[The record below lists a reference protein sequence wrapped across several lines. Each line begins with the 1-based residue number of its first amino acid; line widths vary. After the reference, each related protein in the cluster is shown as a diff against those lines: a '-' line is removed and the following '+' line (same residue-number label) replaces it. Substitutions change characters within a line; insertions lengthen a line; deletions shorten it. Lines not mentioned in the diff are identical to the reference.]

1 MGSCTMC
8 PAMGQSLCE
17 SRRPSRTD
25 AARYVKALGR
35 GHLGRRPPITRTSSA
50 QFLYHLLE
58 HTALFVMLM
67 KKCDPEKIPGMRG
80 WLVKRGAH
88 AQDRERCFRTA
99 SEASRGGRIEPSSDV
114 ELTVLCVQACGT
126 GQTTSTRTHNGVL
139 RRPLRQRRWAPVPL
153 RSARRPPAGR
163 FWLLEALAKI
173 YLSMRELRTIAEELK
188 TLDHSRKEDKLRAA
202 QLRRRRV
209 RRLPR
214 RGLLKPSYM
223 CPICVVSTRVWCV
236 RDVCQWPRR
245 LRDSEPHASAGDG
258 QDRHDKVPH
267 GCTPRPPAPSAPRS
281 PQPPLR
287 LRRRPAPRLRACAG
301 HRAPA
306 RVRRSHLPCT
316 LGPKVKAARGS
327 CSPPAWR
334 GYSGQSAPSLTL
346 SFATATTSSRQVVR
360 SSAEDSKSCQIFH
373 HPPLARRAFWWL
385 LSVKARFL
393 SRGLNASRRRPPR

>member
-1 MGSCTMC
+1 MC

-17 SRRPSRTD
+17 SRRPSHTD

-35 GHLGRRPPITRTSSA
+35 VHLGRRPPITRTSSA

-214 RGLLKPSYM
+214 RGLLKPSYRDQIRLMTNSHKSYM

-245 LRDSEPHASAGDG
+245 LCDSEPHAPAGDG

-267 GCTPRPPAPSAPRS
+267 GCTPRPPAPPRRAPRNPLYASIAAPPRACAPARGIERRRFLFAGPTCRVLWVHGQRPSGALALS
-281 PQPPLR
+281 PHGGATRGRR
-287 LRRRPAPRLRACAG
+287 LRR
-301 HRAPA
+301 
-306 RVRRSHLPCT
+306 
-316 LGPKVKAARGS
+316 
-327 CSPPAWR
+327 
-334 GYSGQSAPSLTL
+334 
-346 SFATATTSSRQVVR
+346 
-360 SSAEDSKSCQIFH
+360 
-373 HPPLARRAFWWL
+373 
-385 LSVKARFL
+385 
-393 SRGLNASRRRPPR
+393 